1 MNAPEI
7 SLLVITVLALGFIL
21 KWHLDPSTKLN
32 FSSVITD
39 EKGEFSLFRT
49 GQATALVISTW
60 YFVTEVI
67 RNQMTWEVFALY
79 MSTWAGANLIKMGI
93 SKMSVKGDTNATQ

>member
-1 MNAPEI
+1 MSSPEI
-7 SLLVITVLALGFIL
+7 SLLVITLICFGFIL
-21 KWHLDPSTKLN
+21 KWHFDPTTKLN
-32 FSSVITD
+32 LSSVITD
-39 EKGEFSLFRT
+39 DKGEFSLFRT

-93 SKMSVKGDTNATQ
+93 NKVAVKDDTNATK